1 MTSNSQ
7 NDLVQEVAK
16 LRSKMK
22 TLELLKKDDL
32 VKQLEAKEQ
41 ECLEYRTKL
50 NKIEPQTIQEEE
62 EEDKP
67 VEMLESE
74 VIARMTELREIMA

>member
-41 ECLEYRTKL
+41 ECLEYRAKL